1 MGFITTHIPYFGR
14 PTTLRVH
21 ENYVEPV
28 QIANENQV
36 GVADE
41 DKNKKIIVPQMPT
54 WKKYARI
61 VLPHVG
67 LILLSLLYVVGGA
80 VAFYHME
87 RPNEMAVRESAIR
100 RFNQHK
106 ERMLD
111 ELWALVESGAPP
123 DLIEERANLYVENS
137 TRILFEAFDT
147 HFISAALLKPGGE
160 DEAYS
165 WTFITAL
172 FFTAT
177 LLTTIG
183 YGNLVPVTWHG
194 RMFCIAYAL
203 LGVPLILITVA
214 DIGKFLSENIIWL
227 YSRYSKARKNC
238 RNHNYTALPTK
249 DERTRD
255 GEQLMPGLE
264 QYISIPVALIVMIL
278 LGYMAVGAV
287 LLGSWENWPFFSGF
301 YFSFITMTTV
311 GFGDIVPINREFYL
325 LDLCY
330 IIVGLAITTMCIDL
344 VGIQYIRK
352 IHYFGR
358 AIKDARF
365 ALVNVG
371 GKMVHV
377 PDLMRYASVL
387 QQKYGH
393 KKAQET
399 VIVKGAYAP
408 KDINKIRFID
418 YGALASVESL
428 QTIFSN
434 IMNTKTEPAAV

>member
-1 MGFITTHIPYFGR
+1 MGFITTQLPSYSTR
-14 PTTLRVH
+14 SATLRFGH
-21 ENYVEPV
+21 AFVESRRGRE
-28 QIANENQV
+28 IKSNQ
-36 GVADE
+36 
-41 DKNKKIIVPQMPT
+41 IIVPQMPT

-111 ELWALVESGAPP
+111 ELWSLVESGAPP
-123 DLIEERANLYVENS
+123 DLIEERANVYVENS

-160 DEAYS
+160 EEVYS
-165 WTFITAL
+165 WTFTTAL

-227 YSRYSKARKNC
+227 YSRYSKARKQC
-238 RNHNYTALPTK
+238 QRQSYAALPTK
-249 DERTRD
+249 DKSNRE
-255 GEQLMPGLE
+255 GEQLMQGLE

-278 LGYMAVGAV
+278 LGYMAIGAV
-287 LLGSWENWPFFSGF
+287 LLGSWENWQFFSGF

-311 GFGDIVPINREFYL
+311 GFGDIVPLNREFYL

-330 IIVGLAITTMCIDL
+330 IIIGLAITTMCIDL

-393 KKAQET
+393 KKQQDT

-418 YGALASVESL
+418 YGALASVESF

-434 IMNTKTEPAAV
+434 MLSTKSREPAAV

>member
-1 MGFITTHIPYFGR
+1 MGRSSAIWR
-14 PTTLRVH
+14 
-21 ENYVEPV
+21 
-28 QIANENQV
+28 
-36 GVADE
+36 
-41 DKNKKIIVPQMPT
+41 KKIIHIF
-54 WKKYARI
+54 K
-61 VLPHVG
+61 
-67 LILLSLLYVVGGA
+67 A
-80 VAFYHME
+80 VERENAFK
-87 RPNEMAVRESAIR
+87 MAGC
-100 RFNQHK
+100 RF
-106 ERMLD
+106 RF
-111 ELWALVESGAPP
+111 
-123 DLIEERANLYVENS
+123 ICS
-137 TRILFEAFDT
+137 TVFFIHLFP
-147 HFISAALLKPGGE
+147 K
-160 DEAYS
+160 YS

-227 YSRYSKARKNC
+227 YSRYSKARKQC
-238 RNHNYTALPTK
+238 RRHNYAALPTK
-249 DERTRD
+249 DETNRE
-255 GEQLMPGLE
+255 GEQLMQGLE
-264 QYISIPVALIVMIL
+264 QYISIPVALIVTIL
-278 LGYMAVGAV
+278 LGYMAIGAV
-287 LLGSWENWPFFSGF
+287 LLGSWENWQFFSGF

-311 GFGDIVPINREFYL
+311 GFGDIVPLNREFYL

-330 IIVGLAITTMCIDL
+330 IIIGLAITTMCIDL

-393 KKAQET
+393 KKPHDT
-399 VIVKGAYAP
+399 VVVKGAYAP

-418 YGALASVESL
+418 YGALASVESF

-434 IMNTKTEPAAV
+434 MLSSKSKEPAAV

>member
-1 MGFITTHIPYFGR
+1 
-14 PTTLRVH
+14 
-21 ENYVEPV
+21 
-28 QIANENQV
+28 
-36 GVADE
+36 
-41 DKNKKIIVPQMPT
+41 MPT

-111 ELWALVESGAPP
+111 ELWTLVESGAPP
-123 DLIEERANLYVENS
+123 DLIEERANIYVENS

-160 DEAYS
+160 NEAYS

-227 YSRYSKARKNC
+227 YSRYSKARNRC
-238 RNHNYTALPTK
+238 RRHNYAALPTK
-249 DERTRD
+249 DEQNRE
-255 GEQLMPGLE
+255 GEQLMQGLE
-264 QYISIPVALIVMIL
+264 QYISIPVALIVVIL

-330 IIVGLAITTMCIDL
+330 IIVGLAIT
-344 VGIQYIRK
+344 
-352 IHYFGR
+352 
-358 AIKDARF
+358 
-365 ALVNVG
+365 
-371 GKMVHV
+371 
-377 PDLMRYASVL
+377 
-387 QQKYGH
+387 
-393 KKAQET
+393 
-399 VIVKGAYAP
+399 
-408 KDINKIRFID
+408 
-418 YGALASVESL
+418 
-428 QTIFSN
+428 
-434 IMNTKTEPAAV
+434 

>member
-1 MGFITTHIPYFGR
+1 
-14 PTTLRVH
+14 
-21 ENYVEPV
+21 
-28 QIANENQV
+28 
-36 GVADE
+36 
-41 DKNKKIIVPQMPT
+41 
-54 WKKYARI
+54 
-61 VLPHVG
+61 
-67 LILLSLLYVVGGA
+67 
-80 VAFYHME
+80 
-87 RPNEMAVRESAIR
+87 MAVRESAIR

-111 ELWALVESGAPP
+111 ELWSLVESGAPP

-160 DEAYS
+160 NEAYS

-227 YSRYSKARKNC
+227 YSRYSKARKQC
-238 RNHNYTALPTK
+238 RHHNYAALPTK
-249 DERTRD
+249 DDQNRE
-255 GEQLMPGLE
+255 GEQLMQGLE

-287 LLGSWENWPFFSGF
+287 LLGSWENWQFFSGF

-311 GFGDIVPINREFYL
+311 GFGDIVPVNREFYL

-352 IHYFGR
+352 IHYSGR

-393 KKAQET
+393 KKPQDT

-418 YGALASVESL
+418 YGALASVESF

-434 IMNTKTEPAAV
+434 MVSTKSKEPAAV

>member
-1 MGFITTHIPYFGR
+1 
-14 PTTLRVH
+14 
-21 ENYVEPV
+21 
-28 QIANENQV
+28 
-36 GVADE
+36 
-41 DKNKKIIVPQMPT
+41 MPT

-80 VAFYHME
+80 VAFYQME
-87 RPNEMAVRESAIR
+87 HPNEMAVRESAIR

-106 ERMLD
+106 ERMLT
-111 ELWALVESGAPP
+111 ELWTLVDSGAPP
-123 DLIEERANLYVENS
+123 EERASLYVENS

-147 HFISAALLKPGGE
+147 NFITAALLKPGGE
-160 DEAYS
+160 NEAYS
-165 WTFITAL
+165 WTFVTAL

-214 DIGKFLSENIIWL
+214 DIGKFLSENIVWL
-227 YSRYSKARKNC
+227 YSRRNYFSPYILYFCKYSKVREK
-238 RNHNYTALPTK
+238 K
-249 DERTRD
+249 
-255 GEQLMPGLE
+255 GLE

-278 LGYMAVGAV
+278 LGYMAIGAV
-287 LLGSWENWPFFSGF
+287 LLGSWENWQFFSGF
-301 YFSFITMTTV
+301 YFSFITMTTI

-330 IIVGLAITTMCIDL
+330 IIIGLAITTMCIDL

-393 KKAQET
+393 KKPQDI
-399 VIVKGAYAP
+399 VVVKGAYAP

-418 YGALASVESL
+418 YGALASVESF

-434 IMNTKTEPAAV
+434 ILNTKSKEPAAV

>member
-1 MGFITTHIPYFGR
+1 MS
-14 PTTLRVH
+14 V
-21 ENYVEPV
+21 
-28 QIANENQV
+28 
-36 GVADE
+36 
-41 DKNKKIIVPQMPT
+41 

-61 VLPHVG
+61 ILPHVG
-67 LILLSLLYVVGGA
+67 LILLSLFYVIGGA
-80 VAFYHME
+80 VAFYNLE
-87 RPNEMAVRESAIR
+87 RPHEMAVRELSIR
-100 RFNQHK
+100 KFHLQK
-106 ERMLD
+106 EKMLD
-111 ELWALVESGAPP
+111 DIWELIESGHST
-123 DLIEERANLYVENS
+123 DYIEDVASEYVDNV

-147 HFISAALLKPGGE
+147 HYISAKHLKPGG
-160 DEAYS
+160 DKEAYS

-183 YGNLVPVTWHG
+183 YGNLVPMTWQG

-227 YSRYSKARKNC
+227 YTRYTKARSQC
-238 RNHNYTALPTK
+238 RSQYTAVPTS
-249 DERTRD
+249 EETTRD
-255 GEQLMPGLE
+255 GEHLMQGLE
-264 QYISIPVALIVMIL
+264 HYISIPMSLIVVIL
-278 LGYMAVGAV
+278 LGYIALGAV
-287 LLGSWENWPFFSGF
+287 LLGSWENWEFFSGF
-301 YFSFITMTTV
+301 YFTFITMTTV
-311 GFGDIVPINREFYL
+311 GFGDIVPMNREFYL

-393 KKAQET
+393 KKPQDT
-399 VIVKGAYAP
+399 IVVKGAYAP
-408 KDINKIRFID
+408 RDLARIRFID
-418 YGALASVESL
+418 YSALASVESF
-428 QTIFSN
+428 QTLFSN
-434 IMNTKTEPAAV
+434 ILSTKSKEQAV

>member
-1 MGFITTHIPYFGR
+1 
-14 PTTLRVH
+14 
-21 ENYVEPV
+21 
-28 QIANENQV
+28 
-36 GVADE
+36 
-41 DKNKKIIVPQMPT
+41 
-54 WKKYARI
+54 
-61 VLPHVG
+61 
-67 LILLSLLYVVGGA
+67 
-80 VAFYHME
+80 
-87 RPNEMAVRESAIR
+87 MAVRESAIR

-111 ELWALVESGAPP
+111 ELWSLVESGAPP
-123 DLIEERANLYVENS
+123 DLIEERANIYVENS

-160 DEAYS
+160 EEVVR
-165 WTFITAL
+165 
-172 FFTAT
+172 
-177 LLTTIG
+177 

-227 YSRYSKARKNC
+227 YSRYSKARKQC
-238 RNHNYTALPTK
+238 QRQSYAALPTK
-249 DERTRD
+249 DKSNRE
-255 GEQLMPGLE
+255 GEQLMQGLE

-278 LGYMAVGAV
+278 LGYMAIGAV
-287 LLGSWENWPFFSGF
+287 LLGSWENWQFFSGF

-311 GFGDIVPINREFYL
+311 GFGDIVPLNREFYL

-330 IIVGLAITTMCIDL
+330 IIIGLAITTMCIDL

-393 KKAQET
+393 KKQQDT

-418 YGALASVESL
+418 YGALASVESF

-434 IMNTKTEPAAV
+434 MLSTKSREPAAV

>member
-1 MGFITTHIPYFGR
+1 MGFITTHLPYAGR
-14 PTTLRVH
+14 PTTLRVG
-21 ENYVEPV
+21 ENYVESRQDPN
-28 QIANENQV
+28 ANQ
-36 GVADE
+36 
-41 DKNKKIIVPQMPT
+41 IIVPQMPT

-87 RPNEMAVRESAIR
+87 RPNEMAVRESAIK

-111 ELWALVESGAPP
+111 ELWTLVESGAPA

-227 YSRYSKARKNC
+227 YSR
-238 RNHNYTALPTK
+238 L
-249 DERTRD
+249 
-255 GEQLMPGLE
+255 
-264 QYISIPVALIVMIL
+264 V
-278 LGYMAVGAV
+278 
-287 LLGSWENWPFFSGF
+287 
-301 YFSFITMTTV
+301 
-311 GFGDIVPINREFYL
+311 YL
-325 LDLCY
+325 LYSYFLLTQHVILTSPH
-330 IIVGLAITTMCIDL
+330 IILRQL
-344 VGIQYIRK
+344 
-352 IHYFGR
+352 
-358 AIKDARF
+358 
-365 ALVNVG
+365 L
-371 GKMVHV
+371 
-377 PDLMRYASVL
+377 
-387 QQKYGH
+387 
-393 KKAQET
+393 
-399 VIVKGAYAP
+399 
-408 KDINKIRFID
+408 
-418 YGALASVESL
+418 
-428 QTIFSN
+428 
-434 IMNTKTEPAAV
+434 

>member
-1 MGFITTHIPYFGR
+1 
-14 PTTLRVH
+14 
-21 ENYVEPV
+21 
-28 QIANENQV
+28 
-36 GVADE
+36 
-41 DKNKKIIVPQMPT
+41 
-54 WKKYARI
+54 
-61 VLPHVG
+61 
-67 LILLSLLYVVGGA
+67 
-80 VAFYHME
+80 
-87 RPNEMAVRESAIR
+87 MAVRESAIR

-111 ELWALVESGAPP
+111 ELWSLVESGAPP

-160 DEAYS
+160 DEA
-165 WTFITAL
+165 
-172 FFTAT
+172 
-177 LLTTIG
+177 
-183 YGNLVPVTWHG
+183 
-194 RMFCIAYAL
+194 
-203 LGVPLILITVA
+203 
-214 DIGKFLSENIIWL
+214 
-227 YSRYSKARKNC
+227 ARKQC
-238 RNHNYTALPTK
+238 RHHNYAALPTK
-249 DERTRD
+249 DDQNRE
-255 GEQLMPGLE
+255 GEQLMQGLE

-287 LLGSWENWPFFSGF
+287 LLGSWENWQFFSGF

-311 GFGDIVPINREFYL
+311 GFGDIVPVNREFYL

-358 AIKDARF
+358 AIKTRSYLFQDARF

-393 KKAQET
+393 KKPQDT

-418 YGALASVESL
+418 YGALASVESF

-434 IMNTKTEPAAV
+434 MMSTKSKEPAAV

>member
-1 MGFITTHIPYFGR
+1 MDSRKI
-14 PTTLRVH
+14 LRTKMKAF
-21 ENYVEPV
+21 
-28 QIANENQV
+28 QI
-36 GVADE
+36 VAS
-41 DKNKKIIVPQMPT
+41 QMPT

-87 RPNEMAVRESAIR
+87 HPNEMAVRESAIR

-106 ERMLD
+106 EQMLD
-111 ELWALVESGAPP
+111 ELWTLIDSGASPGH
-123 DLIEERANLYVENS
+123 LIEARANIYVENS

-160 DEAYS
+160 TEAYS

-227 YSRYSKARKNC
+227 YSRYSKARERCRRRNYSSLPIRDENC
-238 RNHNYTALPTK
+238 R
-249 DERTRD
+249 E

-264 QYISIPVALIVMIL
+264 HYISIPVALIVMIL

-287 LLGSWENWPFFSGF
+287 LLGSWENWQFFSGF
-301 YFSFITMTTV
+301 YFSFITMTTI
-311 GFGDIVPINREFYL
+311 GFGDIVPINREFYV

-330 IIVGLAITTMCIDL
+330 IIIGLAITTMCIDL

-393 KKAQET
+393 KKPHST

-408 KDINKIRFID
+408 KDINKISGSLAYDTFLLFELIPHEERTGD
-418 YGALASVESL
+418 QYLLTENGALSIHQSR
-428 QTIFSN
+428 TIALCCPDR
-434 IMNTKTEPAAV
+434 TH

>member
-1 MGFITTHIPYFGR
+1 M
-14 PTTLRVH
+14 
-21 ENYVEPV
+21 
-28 QIANENQV
+28 Q
-36 GVADE
+36 
-41 DKNKKIIVPQMPT
+41 IIVPQMPT

-111 ELWALVESGAPP
+111 ELWTLVESGAPP

-160 DEAYS
+160 NEAYS

-227 YSRYSKARKNC
+227 YSRYSKARKQC
-238 RNHNYTALPTK
+238 RHHNYAALPTK
-249 DERTRD
+249 DDQNRE
-255 GEQLMPGLE
+255 GEQLMQGLE

-287 LLGSWENWPFFSGF
+287 LLGSWENWQFFSGF

-311 GFGDIVPINREFYL
+311 GFGDIVPVNREFYL

-387 QQKYGH
+387 QQVPPYTTSNSSKQYKCGIFQKYGH
-393 KKAQET
+393 KKPQDT

-418 YGALASVESL
+418 YGALASVESF

-434 IMNTKTEPAAV
+434 MMSTKSKEPAAV

>member
-1 MGFITTHIPYFGR
+1 
-14 PTTLRVH
+14 
-21 ENYVEPV
+21 
-28 QIANENQV
+28 
-36 GVADE
+36 
-41 DKNKKIIVPQMPT
+41 MPT

-87 RPNEMAVRESAIR
+87 RPNEVSTKLTSNDR
-100 RFNQHK
+100 
-106 ERMLD
+106 
-111 ELWALVESGAPP
+111 
-123 DLIEERANLYVENS
+123 IEERANLYVENS

-147 HFISAALLKPGGE
+147 HFISAAFLKPGGE
-160 DEAYS
+160 NEAYS

-227 YSRYSKARKNC
+227 YSRYSKARKQC
-238 RNHNYTALPTK
+238 RHHNYAALPTK
-249 DERTRD
+249 DDQNRE
-255 GEQLMPGLE
+255 GEQLMQRRRRFIFKKGDFGE
-264 QYISIPVALIVMIL
+264 L
-278 LGYMAVGAV
+278 L
-287 LLGSWENWPFFSGF
+287 
-301 YFSFITMTTV
+301 SFITITLVVKSMDIKEV
-311 GFGDIVPINREFYL
+311 GFGDIVPVNREFYL

-358 AIKDARF
+358 AIK
-365 ALVNVG
+365 
-371 GKMVHV
+371 
-377 PDLMRYASVL
+377 
-387 QQKYGH
+387 KYGH
-393 KKAQET
+393 KKPQDT

-418 YGALASVESL
+418 YGALASVESF

-434 IMNTKTEPAAV
+434 MINTKSKEPAAV

>member
-1 MGFITTHIPYFGR
+1 MRI
-14 PTTLRVH
+14 
-21 ENYVEPV
+21 
-28 QIANENQV
+28 QI
-36 GVADE
+36 
-41 DKNKKIIVPQMPT
+41 ISPQMPT

-87 RPNEMAVRESAIR
+87 RPNE
-100 RFNQHK
+100 HK

-111 ELWALVESGAPP
+111 ELWSLVESGAPA
-123 DLIEERANLYVENS
+123 DLIEERANFYVENS

-160 DEAYS
+160 DEAQWNARMPSKWPVAASDSSVLLFSLSTYFLRFRENRKILQHEDSSAPNHQKCSTWLIKSPHNGVISLSYLFNRKSYAKKSRFQYS

-227 YSRYSKARKNC
+227 YSRAG
-238 RNHNYTALPTK
+238 PF
-249 DERTRD
+249 
-255 GEQLMPGLE
+255 QGLE
-264 QYISIPVALIVMIL
+264 QYISIPVALIVTIL
-278 LGYMAVGAV
+278 LGYMAIGAV
-287 LLGSWENWPFFSGF
+287 LLGSWENWQFFSGF

-311 GFGDIVPINREFYL
+311 GFGDIVPLNREFYL

-330 IIVGLAITTMCIDL
+330 IIIGLAITTMCIDL

-387 QQKYGH
+387 QQVRLECSSKTFQKYGH
-393 KKAQET
+393 KKPHDT
-399 VIVKGAYAP
+399 VVVKGAYAP
-408 KDINKIRFID
+408 KDINKIR
-418 YGALASVESL
+418 
-428 QTIFSN
+428 
-434 IMNTKTEPAAV
+434 